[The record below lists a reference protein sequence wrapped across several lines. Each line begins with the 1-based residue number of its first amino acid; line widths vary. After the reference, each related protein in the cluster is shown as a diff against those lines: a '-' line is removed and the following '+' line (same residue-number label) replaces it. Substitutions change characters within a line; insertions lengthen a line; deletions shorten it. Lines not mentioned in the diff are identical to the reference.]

1 MASDAESLHCPNCGA
16 PADPDARRCAY
27 CRARLATVACASCY
41 AAMFEGTAFCPRCG
55 AARRRGEPQ
64 PTDVRCPG
72 CRAALSTVQVGPVV
86 MLECGT
92 CDGVWLDAADFERV
106 CTDGEARAAVVH
118 RRSAGALPVRAGRI
132 RYRPCVRCGRMMNRV
147 NFARLSGTIVDVCR
161 GHGTFLD
168 AGELHAIVTFV
179 HDGGLDR
186 MRERE
191 VAEIEE
197 ARRRLAAGQRA
208 AAGARMGREGHT
220 ADWDATSVSEIM
232 RAILGA

>member
-1 MASDAESLHCPNCGA
+1 MASDPESLHCPNCGA
-16 PADPDARRCAY
+16 PAEPDRPRCAY

-55 AARRRGEPQ
+55 APRTRREAQ
-64 PTDVRCPG
+64 PSDARCPG
-72 CRAALSTVQVGPVV
+72 CRATLSSVQVGSVAL
-86 MLECGT
+86 LECAA

-106 CTDGEARAAVVH
+106 CTDGETRAAVVH
-118 RRSAGALPVRAGRI
+118 RHPAGPSPIAAGRI

-168 AGELHAIVTFV
+168 AGELHAIVTFI

-191 VAEIEE
+191 VADIEE
-197 ARRRLAAGQRA
+197 ATRRLAAGQRA
-208 AAGARMGREGHT
+208 AARPRTGREGST
-220 ADWDATSVSEIM
+220 AGWDATSVSEVM
-232 RAILGA
+232 RAILGD